1 MPGTPIDMGAIRI
14 LIAEDDDAIRALLDH
29 HLSSEGFRCAHAS
42 DGISALGTA
51 RDGVDL
57 AILDIG
63 LPRLDGLE
71 VARMLRREGR
81 RVPILMLTGRSDEVD
96 RIVGF
101 EIGADDYVTK
111 PFLPREIVARVRAI
125 LRRTGIAFED
135 CARTLR
141 FGRLVIDEGA
151 REARVD
157 GADVGLKPREF
168 ALLLELASNAGVAL
182 SRSML
187 LERVW
192 GFDYDGDERTV
203 DVHVRRLRAKI
214 EERHGSKRRSQ
225 PSTVTVINSR
235 EPDAVAPYPHQSRFC
250 ALSCAGARARA
261 RAAARHSIAR
271 SRTRRMAAGSRIGA
285 PPGEAGMRGSR
296 RHRASAAAHERLAGP
311 RTQQRD
317 FFDRPAWAHR

>member
-1 MPGTPIDMGAIRI
+1 
-14 LIAEDDDAIRALLDH
+14 
-29 HLSSEGFRCAHAS
+29 
-42 DGISALGTA
+42 
-51 RDGVDL
+51 
-57 AILDIG
+57 
-63 LPRLDGLE
+63 
-71 VARMLRREGR
+71 
-81 RVPILMLTGRSDEVD
+81 TGRSDEVD

-125 LRRTGIAFED
+125 MRRTGIAFED
-135 CARTLR
+135 SPRTLR

-192 GFDYDGDERTV
+192 GFDFEGDERTV

-214 EERHGSKRRSQ
+214 EEQHRIEAPIATVHGYGYK
-225 PSTVTVINSR
+225 
-235 EPDAVAPYPHQSRFC
+235 F
-250 ALSCAGARARA
+250 ARA
-261 RAAARHSIAR
+261 
-271 SRTRRMAAGSRIGA
+271 
-285 PPGEAGMRGSR
+285 
-296 RHRASAAAHERLAGP
+296 
-311 RTQQRD
+311 
-317 FFDRPAWAHR
+317 

>member
-1 MPGTPIDMGAIRI
+1 MGAIRI
-14 LIAEDDDAIRALLDH
+14 LIAEDEAPIRELLDH
-29 HLSSEGFRCAHAS
+29 HLVAEGFRCLHAV
-42 DGISALGTA
+42 DGIGALGMA
-51 RDGVDL
+51 RDGVDF

-71 VARMLRREGR
+71 VARRLRGEGR
-81 RVPILMLTGRSDEVD
+81 RVPILILTARSDEVD

-125 LRRTGIAFED
+125 FRRTGVAFETSP
-135 CARTLR
+135 RVLR
-141 FGRLVIDEGA
+141 FDRLVIDEGA
-151 REARVD
+151 REARID

-192 GFDYDGDERTV
+192 GYDYDGDERTV

-214 EERHGSKRRSQ
+214 EEEHLLGRAIATVHGFGYK
-225 PSTVTVINSR
+225 
-235 EPDAVAPYPHQSRFC
+235 F
-250 ALSCAGARARA
+250 AR
-261 RAAARHSIAR
+261 
-271 SRTRRMAAGSRIGA
+271 G
-285 PPGEAGMRGSR
+285 
-296 RHRASAAAHERLAGP
+296 
-311 RTQQRD
+311 
-317 FFDRPAWAHR
+317 

>member
-1 MPGTPIDMGAIRI
+1 MPGTPINMGAISI
-14 LIAEDDDAIRALLDH
+14 LIAEDDDAIRTLLDH

-135 CARTLR
+135 CPRTLR

-214 EERHGSKRRSQ
+214 EEQFRIEAPIATVHGYGYK
-225 PSTVTVINSR
+225 
-235 EPDAVAPYPHQSRFC
+235 F
-250 ALSCAGARARA
+250 ARA
-261 RAAARHSIAR
+261 
-271 SRTRRMAAGSRIGA
+271 
-285 PPGEAGMRGSR
+285 
-296 RHRASAAAHERLAGP
+296 
-311 RTQQRD
+311 
-317 FFDRPAWAHR
+317 